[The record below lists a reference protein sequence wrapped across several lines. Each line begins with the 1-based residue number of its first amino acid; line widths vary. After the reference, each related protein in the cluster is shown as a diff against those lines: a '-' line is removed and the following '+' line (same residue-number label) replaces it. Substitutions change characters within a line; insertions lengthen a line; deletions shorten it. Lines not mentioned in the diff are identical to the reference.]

1 MPSVRIDLG
10 DDLAAQLE
18 DSALENET
26 SRQKMILQAIEKYY
40 STDVTSPGPGPTAG
54 TLELQQLEHKEEIIT
69 EKEKQIRQLEQMLN
83 WMYQLNYVLVGT
95 KLLPSGAQESKKP
108 WWSRFKMFLFGH

>member
-40 STDVTSPGPGPTAG
+40 SSEPQGPAG

-69 EKEKQIRQLEQMLN
+69 EKEKQIQQLEQMLN

>member
-1 MPSVRIDLG
+1 MPSVRIELR

-40 STDVTSPGPGPTAG
+40 STEVTVSQGPAAE
-54 TLELQQLEHKEEIIT
+54 TLDLQHKEEIIA
-69 EKEKQIRQLEQMLN
+69 EKEKQIQQLEQMLN
-83 WMYQLNYVLVGT
+83 CMYQLNYVLVGT
-95 KLLPSGAQESKKP
+95 KLLPAGAQESLESKKP
-108 WWSRFKMFLFGH
+108 SLWSRVRHLFGH